1 MCWTS
6 AVVDWSQSS
15 FVIDVPE
22 TPRPQHKR
30 DRMHAPDW
38 CTDDSSGCTLL
49 AIHVADSSWAI
60 HGPGAPGV
68 RLSKAEMI
76 TLVEK
81 ILERAR

>member
-1 MCWTS
+1 
-6 AVVDWSQSS
+6 
-15 FVIDVPE
+15 VIDIPE
-22 TPRPQHKR
+22 TLHSQHKR
-30 DRMHAPDW
+30 DRMHAPDGR
-38 CTDDSSGCTLL
+38 TDDSSGCTLL
-49 AIHVADSSWAI
+49 VIHVADSSWAI

>member
-38 CTDDSSGCTLL
+38 CTDDSSGC
-49 AIHVADSSWAI
+49 SWAI